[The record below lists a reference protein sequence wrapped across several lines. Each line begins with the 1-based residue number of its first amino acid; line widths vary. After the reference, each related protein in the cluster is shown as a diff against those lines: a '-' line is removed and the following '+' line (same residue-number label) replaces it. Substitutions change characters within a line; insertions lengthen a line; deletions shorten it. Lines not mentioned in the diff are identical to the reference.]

1 MRQET
6 KAKNSV
12 KNSVK
17 KSKSGKSSIGG
28 KSSKSSFS
36 GKSSFGSFSSKSSK
50 SGINGVNSIRN
61 GAKNSS
67 RAKRREWMGN
77 VGLVACFIGLLL
89 RIPLSRM
96 MGDKGIGFFAGAMEL
111 FTVISVVFTYGFSRA
126 LAVQMKYRA
135 RRDMYKSA
143 GRVYRNVMIITIA
156 AGGLLA
162 AGMLVFSE
170 QTAGILL
177 LEPRAYLA
185 VTAAAPAVL
194 LAAVM
199 GVMRG
204 YFQGMGT
211 MVPTVHSRLV
221 EKIIQFG
228 ASLLLCSAFYAYGEK
243 VAALRKT
250 PEFAPAYGAMGAA
263 LGLTVACGFGI
274 LHMVLM
280 RMVYAKTFKQQLERD
295 SSKYAESGAQ
305 IFLVFFQT
313 ALPYLLCALLYNMN
327 YLIDQRIFNYAM
339 NRKEKGSIRVAHWG
353 IYYGK
358 YTAVIGIAA
367 VVCAFLAASGVPKIV
382 QLQEK
387 QEGREAQF
395 RFGNLMH
402 FLAILTIPCAV
413 WLAVLAEPLVGVL
426 FTGDQKTAVSL
437 IRTGSAVVVLFPFA
451 HLFMNILQRTRKQRT
466 VIFGGLAAFLLHLAA
481 LLLFVTVTDMGIHA
495 AACGTMVFWLTVCVA
510 GFIGVSGY
518 LRYSP
523 DWIRF
528 FAIPAAAACVAGL
541 LALLICR
548 LLLGVAGN
556 AVTLL
561 VCLLVC
567 LAVYNGLLFLFKA
580 VKEEELREMPGG
592 GFLLR
597 LWERTHMV

>member
-1 MRQET
+1 MKQET
-6 KAKNSV
+6 KAKNS
-12 KNSVK
+12 KNSG
-17 KSKSGKSSIGG
+17 SGR
-28 KSSKSSFS
+28 
-36 GKSSFGSFSSKSSK
+36 
-50 SGINGVNSIRN
+50 NSIRN
-61 GAKNSS
+61 SAKSGG
-67 RAKRREWMGN
+67 RGKRREWMVN
-77 VGLVACFIGLLL
+77 VGLVTYFIGFVL

-111 FTVISVVFTYGFSRA
+111 FMVTSVVFSYGFSKA

-143 GRVYRNVMIITIA
+143 RRVYRNVMIVTVA
-156 AGGLLA
+156 AGSLLA

-170 QTAGILL
+170 QTAAILL

-185 VTAAAPAVL
+185 VMAAAPAVL

-211 MVPTVHSRLV
+211 MVPTVHSKLV

-228 ASLLLCSAFYAYGEK
+228 ACLFLCSAFYAYGEK

-250 PEFAPAYGAMGAA
+250 QEFAPAYGAMGAA
-263 LGLTVACGFGI
+263 LGLTVACGFGL

-327 YLIDQRIFNYAM
+327 YVIDQRIFNYAM

-358 YTAVIGIAA
+358 YTTVVGIAA
-367 VVCAFLAASGVPKIV
+367 VLCAFLAASVVPKIV

-413 WLAVLAEPLVGVL
+413 WLAVLAEPLVGIL
-426 FTGDQKTAVSL
+426 FTGDKETAVSL

-481 LLLFVTVTDMGIHA
+481 LLLLVTVTDMGIHA
-495 AACGTMVFWLTVCVA
+495 AVCGTVVFWLTVCVA

-523 DWIRF
+523 DWLRF
-528 FAIPAAAACVAGL
+528 FAIPAASAGVSGL

-556 AVTLL
+556 VVTFV
-561 VCLLVC
+561 VCLAVC